1 MDTPTIAEY
10 YREADP
16 RKRKAL
22 LEQALASGE
31 DMEANGIR
39 REIWEA
45 RYKDD
50 GTNVADGYLKFWMSM
65 EFNKNAGSRWFGVKS
80 AQKEIRKELDS
91 VKYTEFLNKSE
102 LHKELLYRECCHLI
116 KLYMDLCKTDRSY
129 NSMLCGIITIKE
141 DDAKAKL
148 QKDIYKQQY
157 AFRRISVWRRSL
169 SFLQKPPVKCMN
181 CSFREKEDCRNNQ
194 P

>member
-65 EFNKNAGSRWFGVKS
+65 EFNKNAGSS
-80 AQKEIRKELDS
+80 C
-91 VKYTEFLNKSE
+91 
-102 LHKELLYRECCHLI
+102 LLYTSRC
-116 KLYMDLCKTDRSY
+116 
-129 NSMLCGIITIKE
+129 
-141 DDAKAKL
+141 
-148 QKDIYKQQY
+148 
-157 AFRRISVWRRSL
+157 V
-169 SFLQKPPVKCMN
+169 
-181 CSFREKEDCRNNQ
+181 
-194 P
+194 

>member
-45 RYKDD
+45 RYSDD
-50 GTNVADGYLKFWMSM
+50 GTNVADGYLKFWMAM

-148 QKDIYKQQY
+148 QKDIYKT
-157 AFRRISVWRRSL
+157 AVCLPKDIG
-169 SFLQKPPVKCMN
+169 M
-181 CSFREKEDCRNNQ
+181 EKELELLTRAAREMYELHF
-194 P
+194 PGEGGLPE

>member
-116 KLYMDLCKTDRSY
+116 KLYMDLCKQTA
-129 NSMLCGIITIKE
+129 LIIPCCAGSLPLRRMMQRQSFRRIFT
-141 DDAKAKL
+141 
-148 QKDIYKQQY
+148 KQQY

>member
-31 DMEANGIR
+31 DMEANEIR

-65 EFNKNAGSRWFGVKS
+65 EFNKNAGNRLFGVKS
-80 AQKEIRKELDS
+80 AQKEIRKELNS
-91 VKYTEFLNKSE
+91 VKYPEFLNKSE

-129 NSMLCGIITIKE
+129 NTMLCGIITIKE
-141 DDAKAKL
+141 EDAKAKL
-148 QKDIYKQQY
+148 QKDIYKT
-157 AFRRISVWRRSL
+157 AVCL
-169 SFLQKPPVKCMN
+169 PKDLGM
-181 CSFREKEDCRNNQ
+181 EKELDLLTRAAREMYELHF
-194 P
+194 PGEGGLPE

>member
-141 DDAKAKL
+141 NDAKAKL
-148 QKDIYKQQY
+148 QKDIYKT
-157 AFRRISVWRRSL
+157 AVCLPKDIS
-169 SFLQKPPVKCMN
+169 M
-181 CSFREKEDCRNNQ
+181 EKELELLTKAAREMYELQ
-194 P
+194 FPGEGGLPE

>member
-65 EFNKNAGSRWFGVKS
+65 N
-80 AQKEIRKELDS
+80 
-91 VKYTEFLNKSE
+91 
-102 LHKELLYRECCHLI
+102 LI
-116 KLYMDLCKTDRSY
+116 KMQAADGL
-129 NSMLCGIITIKE
+129 E
-141 DDAKAKL
+141 
-148 QKDIYKQQY
+148 
-157 AFRRISVWRRSL
+157 
-169 SFLQKPPVKCMN
+169 
-181 CSFREKEDCRNNQ
+181 
-194 P
+194 